1 MAFILRVLGKWIFI
15 SIQLKF
21 LIIMGN
27 QITHNSLTD
36 YIESQDLL
44 SAVQLLQQGADP
56 NSVSSQGKSCL
67 RLALEQGN
75 SQIYRILH
83 QIGGEIIPPL
93 ELETPL
99 HYAARAGHTKLVRMF
114 LRNSKI
120 FPSYKNSK
128 DFNGRTPLHL
138 ATISGHSE
146 IVALLLKYNCSS
158 DLKDSQNKT
167 AKDLALEH
175 DHLTQ
180 NEILELLSS
189 EELIVKTPKAGIQAS
204 KSPHLRR
211 ISSKST
217 HFSSMAEN
225 ENNLL
230 TLEVLSNDNMVPLIP
245 SSDLKFGEIINRG
258 SSCIVF
264 KGLWRGTPVAIKQFK
279 LEYST
284 SPKELEKFI
293 KEMNILAKVRHPN
306 LILLMG
312 ICIDQPNLCIIS
324 ELIANCSLFQ
334 AIHKNGKTLTMENRF
349 RIAYQ
354 LALGLQYLH
363 KSNPPI
369 IHRDLKPENVLV
381 RTM

>member
-1 MAFILRVLGKWIFI
+1 
-15 SIQLKF
+15 
-21 LIIMGN
+21 MGN
-27 QITHNSLTD
+27 QVAQNSLTD
-36 YIESQDLL
+36 FIENQDLL
-44 SAVQLLQQGADP
+44 SAAHLLQQGADP
-56 NSVSSQGKSCL
+56 NSVNAKGKSCL

-93 ELETPL
+93 DQETPL
-99 HYAARAGHTKLVRMF
+99 HYAARSGHTKLVRMF

-120 FPSYKNSK
+120 FPSYKNAK
-128 DFNGRTPLHL
+128 DRNGRTPLHL

-146 IVALLLKYNCSS
+146 VVALLLKYNCST
-158 DLKDSQNKT
+158 DQKDFQNKT
-167 AKDLALEH
+167 AKDLALEF
-175 DHLTQ
+175 DHLQ
-180 NEILELLSS
+180 QSEILELLSS
-189 EELIVKTPKAGIQAS
+189 EELIVKAPKVNTQAS
-204 KSPHLRR
+204 KSPYMRR

-217 HFSSMAEN
+217 HFSSMAES

-245 SSDLKFGEIINRG
+245 SSDLKFAETINRG
-258 SSCIVF
+258 SSCVVF
-264 KGLWRGTPVAIKQFK
+264 KGFWRGTPVAIKQFK
-279 LEYST
+279 IEYST

-293 KEMNILAKVRHPN
+293 KEMDILAKVRHPN

-324 ELIANCSLFQ
+324 ELVTNCSLFQ
-334 AIHKNGKTLTMENRF
+334 AIHKNGKQLSLECRF

-354 LALGLQYLH
+354 LTLGLQYLH

-369 IHRDLKPENVLV
+369 VHRDLKPENVLV
-381 RTM
+381 RIT